1 MLLIEQISEAFARNG
16 QNCDALA
23 KELDDLVAGNKDA
36 LDALAESDA
45 SKDARK
51 RMAPFRKR
59 IDSAVDVIVKN
70 AAACGSDPRV
80 SKVVEKLL

>member
-1 MLLIEQISEAFARNG
+1 MLLIEEISAAFARNG
-16 QNCDALA
+16 SNCDALA
-23 KELDDLVAGNKDA
+23 KDLDGLVGKNADA
-36 LDALAESDA
+36 LTALAESDA

-51 RMAPFRKR
+51 RMEPYRKR
-59 IDSAVDVIVKN
+59 IDAAVDVIVKN